1 MKGYIV
7 IDTHCDTASCAMD
20 LGYDLYKNPLMLDIL
35 RLEKF
40 HHYTQFFAAFI
51 DPQYYCEPKK
61 RCLEI
66 INFTKNQI
74 LKNENKITLC
84 KSFSDLLKSIKKN
97 THSAF
102 LSVEGGEAIED
113 INTLFELYSLGVRM
127 ITLTW
132 NNDNALGGGAEGDGR
147 GLSLFGKEV
156 VKKMNEL
163 GIIVDVS
170 HASEKTFYDVISISK
185 KPVIAS
191 HSNAYELCPHKRN
204 LKNDQYKA
212 LIKNGG
218 VAGINFFPEFLT
230 AAKNAQLKD
239 IFSHIEY
246 FLSLGGE
253 NNICIGSDFDGID
266 RLPDGMCD
274 VTSLADLFDFLTS
287 KGISR
292 EIVDKIAYKNMH
304 RLISI
309 CL

>member
-1 MKGYIV
+1 MKNYTV
-7 IDTHCDTASCAMD
+7 IDTHCDTASKALD
-20 LGYDLYKNPLMLDIL
+20 LGYELFKNPLMLDIS
-35 RLEKF
+35 RLKGF
-40 HHYTQFFAAFI
+40 FHYTQFFAAFI
-51 DPQYYCEPKK
+51 DPKYYDSPKK
-61 RCLEI
+61 RCLDI
-66 INFTKNQI
+66 IDFTKREL
-74 LKNENKITLC
+74 LKNADKITLV
-84 KSFSDLLKSIKKN
+84 KSYSDLEKSIKNN

-113 INTLFELYSLGVRM
+113 INTIFELYSLGVRM

-163 GIIVDVS
+163 GIIVDIS
-170 HASEKTFYDVISISK
+170 HASEKTFYDVLSVSK

-191 HSNAYELCPHKRN
+191 HSNAYELCPHRRN
-204 LKNDQYKA
+204 LKNEQYKV

-218 VAGINFFPEFLT
+218 IAGINFFPEFLT
-230 AAKNAQLKD
+230 PKKNAQLKD

-266 RLPDGMCD
+266 ALPSGIRD
-274 VTSLADLFDFLTS
+274 VESTADLLDLLTL
-287 KGISR
+287 KDIGKDIT
-292 EIVDKIAYKNMH
+292 EKIAYKNMH